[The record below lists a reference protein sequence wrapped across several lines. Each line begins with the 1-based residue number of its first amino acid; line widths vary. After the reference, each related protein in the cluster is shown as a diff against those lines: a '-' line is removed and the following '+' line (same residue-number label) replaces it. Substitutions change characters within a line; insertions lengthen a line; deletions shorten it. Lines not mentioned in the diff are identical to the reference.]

1 MICNSSSFSLVVR
14 CSYMFTFSYTVNI
27 LIYNHIFVFTEN
39 KMSGN
44 VMLNI
49 VVPVLFSVVFVYAL
63 GKWFFKIMFIICVV
77 DKTIKYFLFLKCR
90 IFTWRHY
97 VARCHKTYRASFVA
111 IFSIKRNIRPLDIII
126 KVSNQSSPLSKYKN
140 LCTQL
145 LKKAIETV

>member
-63 GKWFFKIMFIICVV
+63 GK
-77 DKTIKYFLFLKCR
+77 
-90 IFTWRHY
+90 
-97 VARCHKTYRASFVA
+97 
-111 IFSIKRNIRPLDIII
+111 
-126 KVSNQSSPLSKYKN
+126 
-140 LCTQL
+140 
-145 LKKAIETV
+145 